1 MADDAT
7 DTVDFINSMKNVNTV
22 RKTTGDL
29 NFFKKWM
36 EKNNELRN
44 LEEIPWN

>member
-1 MADDAT
+1 MTDDAT
-7 DTVDFINSMKNVNTV
+7 GTADFINSMKS
-22 RKTTGDL
+22 DL
-29 NFFKKWM
+29 NIFKKWM